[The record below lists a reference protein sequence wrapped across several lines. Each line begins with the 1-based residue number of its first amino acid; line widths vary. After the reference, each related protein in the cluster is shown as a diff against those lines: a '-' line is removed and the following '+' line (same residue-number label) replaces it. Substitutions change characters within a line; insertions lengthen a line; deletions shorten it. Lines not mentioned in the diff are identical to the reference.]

1 MSRMRTHS
9 WRARVGARPA
19 DVGSRCDGFTLV
31 ELLVSMVVMGII
43 STVIASVIGVAV
55 KNNPEVELRTD
66 AALTLKGVTTW
77 LPQDVD
83 STPPDGFDTNPS
95 TASGCAQSPG
105 VNLLRMQWTETTT
118 GATQTFIANYRFV
131 NSGGQNMIQRISCDG
146 TSSFPLGNT
155 SVLKATGPLAP
166 MPVSWAP
173 GQLPVAVTVATDVSS
188 GDVTLVTMSV
198 MTASN
203 KLLIVEAAPKN
214 PANTLPPTTLGGG
227 LVSVTTVLAPTTT
240 VPSTTTTTTPSVT
253 TTTTPSVTTTTTIAP
268 TTTIAATTT
277 TVAPC
282 VVLSATLNPTFVKNT
297 APNGN
302 GNSSTNVGVLAK
314 GVTITVQTSGNCV
327 GLEARAQS
335 GAPNG
340 ELFRN
345 FSTTNGTTYTALMP
359 GFPQGSS
366 ELWKDGFRPISFYSP
381 NGGPFGSV
389 TLEVR

>member
-1 MSRMRTHS
+1 
-9 WRARVGARPA
+9 
-19 DVGSRCDGFTLV
+19 
-31 ELLVSMVVMGII
+31 MGII

-66 AALTLKGVTTW
+66 AAVTLKGVTTW

-83 STPPDGFDTNPS
+83 STPPTGFDINPS
-95 TASGCAQSPG
+95 TVSGCMQSPG

-118 GATQTFIANYRFV
+118 GSPQNFIANYRYV
-131 NSGGQNMIQRISCDG
+131 NTGSQNIIQRITCDG
-146 TSSFPLGNT
+146 TSSLPLGNT

-166 MPVSWAP
+166 MPGSWVP
-173 GQLPVAVTVATDVSS
+173 GQLPVGVTIATDVSS

-198 MTASN
+198 LTANN
-203 KLLIVEAAPKN
+203 KLLIVKAAPKN
-214 PANTLPPTTLGGG
+214 PANTLPPTSVGGGG
-227 LVSVTTVLAPTTT
+227 LVSVTTVLATTTT
-240 VPSTTTTTTPSVT
+240 VSSVT
-253 TTTTPSVTTTTTIAP
+253 TTTDPSVATTTTTTIAV
-268 TTTIAATTT
+268 TTT

-282 VVLSATLNPTFVKNT
+282 VVLSASLSPSSVKNT

-302 GNSSTNVGVLAK
+302 GNSSADVGVLAT
-314 GVTITVQTSGNCV
+314 GVTITVQTSGNCT
-327 GLEARAQS
+327 GLEARALS

-366 ELWKDGFRPISFYSP
+366 ELWADGFRPISFYSAA
-381 NGGPFGSV
+381 GGPFGSV
-389 TLEVR
+389 TLEVK